1 MRFSPRFLILA
12 VAVGAASMGC
22 SSPSDPDG
30 VRSIQTTT
38 SFGFC
43 IGYCET
49 TLTITANELVFEE
62 RGTRQQL
69 PPVRRTAPVTAA
81 EWDQLVAAVNRP
93 SIDALPATV
102 GGPDCADGGAESL
115 EVIGDSWQKRV
126 TFEFGATMPELQPLL
141 ERVRGLRGRF
151 QPTR

>member
-1 MRFSPRFLILA
+1 MRFSPRFLVLA
-12 VAVGAASMGC
+12 VAVGAASLGC
-22 SSPSDPDG
+22 SSPSDPEG

-49 TLTITANELVFEE
+49 TLVITPNELVFTEQ
-62 RGTRQQL
+62 GTRQQL
-69 PPVRRTAPVTAA
+69 PPVRRTAAVSAA
-81 EWDQLVAAVNRP
+81 EWDGLVQAVNRQALE
-93 SIDALPATV
+93 ALPATV
-102 GGPDCADGGAESL
+102 GCPDCADGGAESI

-126 TFEFGATMPELQPLL
+126 TFDFGANMPELQPLL
-141 ERVRGLRGRF
+141 ARVRALRGRF